1 MQFTFVKRN
10 RFNKTKQTTKQW
22 LPSSLPMMKHYK
34 FPNLTRICHLLNI
47 KIDIFQWKGQT
58 APSLYQSLLKIFIS
72 YYKVNWYI
80 ASGHTTTAPSL
91 YQSLLKIFI
100 SYYKV
105 NWYIASGHTT
115 TAPPWRFKRH
125 YWVMKQTSLTMC
137 QMVLPPN
144 YASTITNIDTSERL
158 NQQQLL
164 VKVIW
169 CYSPSYLINGLSLFM
184 YILYNL

>member
-22 LPSSLPMMKHYK
+22 LPSLLPMMKHYK
-34 FPNLTRICHLLNI
+34 FPNLTRICHLMNI
-47 KIDIFQWKGQT
+47 KIDIFQWKGQ
-58 APSLYQSLLKIFIS
+58 
-72 YYKVNWYI
+72 
-80 ASGHTTTAPSL
+80 TAPSL

-125 YWVMKQTSLTMC
+125 YWVMKQTSLTMSRWSSR
-137 QMVLPPN
+137 QTTPRPSQIL
-144 YASTITNIDTSERL
+144 TLL
-158 NQQQLL
+158 NA
-164 VKVIW
+164 W
-169 CYSPSYLINGLSLFM
+169 INNSFL
-184 YILYNL
+184 

>member
-34 FPNLTRICHLLNI
+34 FPNLTRICHLMNI
-47 KIDIFQWKGQT
+47 KIDIFQWKGQ
-58 APSLYQSLLKIFIS
+58 
-72 YYKVNWYI
+72 
-80 ASGHTTTAPSL
+80 TAPSL